1 MNSENAIDDIFK
13 QQKAWFY
20 AGKTRDLAVRLAA
33 LRKLKE
39 VIFQHRQHI
48 YTALKSD
55 LGKTPEI
62 VDRVEI
68 GAVVEEID
76 SALEGLAQWA
86 RDDVFMLSGTLAGSE
101 GRICREPFGVCY
113 VIGPFNYPFNLTLTP
128 LVGAIAAGN
137 TAILK
142 PSEATPETSKIIKK
156 IIDLSFPPAYVAVV
170 EGGRK
175 ENELLLAK
183 PFDFYFFTG
192 SPQVGKIVMK
202 AAAEQLAPVVLEL
215 GGKCPVVV
223 FDDADID
230 HLIERLLFAKYLNS
244 GQTCVAPDYLLV
256 PEDRHDEIV
265 SRLTA
270 RVAAAYGQ
278 QSIGKIVNS
287 RQIQKLA
294 GYLQQTRGNV
304 ETGGEYSEATRQ
316 FSATV
321 VSRVGWDDALMQEE
335 IFGPILPVVTYRDLT
350 ECREN
355 IIRYHARPLALYI
368 FSRDTEKALWFIKT
382 VQSGDAQINDI
393 MTHVLSS
400 ELPFGGIGPSG
411 IGKYH
416 GKFSFDI
423 YSHVRSIR
431 TVRAS

>member
-142 PSEATPETSKIIKK
+142 PSEATPETSKIIIK
-156 IIDLSFPPAYVAVV
+156 IIYLSFPPAYVAVV
-170 EGGRK
+170 EG
-175 ENELLLAK
+175 
-183 PFDFYFFTG
+183 
-192 SPQVGKIVMK
+192 
-202 AAAEQLAPVVLEL
+202 
-215 GGKCPVVV
+215 
-223 FDDADID
+223 
-230 HLIERLLFAKYLNS
+230 
-244 GQTCVAPDYLLV
+244 
-256 PEDRHDEIV
+256 
-265 SRLTA
+265 
-270 RVAAAYGQ
+270 
-278 QSIGKIVNS
+278 
-287 RQIQKLA
+287 
-294 GYLQQTRGNV
+294 
-304 ETGGEYSEATRQ
+304 
-316 FSATV
+316 
-321 VSRVGWDDALMQEE
+321 
-335 IFGPILPVVTYRDLT
+335 
-350 ECREN
+350 
-355 IIRYHARPLALYI
+355 
-368 FSRDTEKALWFIKT
+368 
-382 VQSGDAQINDI
+382 
-393 MTHVLSS
+393 
-400 ELPFGGIGPSG
+400 
-411 IGKYH
+411 
-416 GKFSFDI
+416 
-423 YSHVRSIR
+423 
-431 TVRAS
+431 